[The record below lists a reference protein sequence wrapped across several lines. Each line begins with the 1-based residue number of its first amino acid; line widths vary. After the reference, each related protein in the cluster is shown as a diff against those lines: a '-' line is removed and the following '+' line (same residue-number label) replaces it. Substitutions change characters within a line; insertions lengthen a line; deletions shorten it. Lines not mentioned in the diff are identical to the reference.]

1 MQGTWV
7 QSLVQEDPT
16 LPLSNRASVSQLLS
30 LRSRASELKLLKPTH
45 LEPVLCNETCEPQ
58 LEKALSQQWRP
69 NAANKQQQQKQSAQ
83 IPECLELDLFTA
95 L

>member
-16 LPLSNRASVSQLLS
+16 LPLSNWASVSQLLS
-30 LRSRASELKLLKPTH
+30 LRSRASELQLLKPTH

-69 NAANKQQQQKQSAQ
+69 NAANNNNNKSNLPK
-83 IPECLELDLFTA
+83 
-95 L
+95 